1 MAEYTDLLKQY
12 MGMLPKPEQLKSLLS
27 PQQTQ
32 LQAGLLGAAK
42 SLQPLMG
49 YTTTPTT
56 FGQAAVGA
64 LTGAAGGI
72 QEKQQSDLARALQG
86 LNVYSAIKDVTEKEK
101 PLSGV
106 GKLRFDY
113 EQGSITEEEFNRGIK
128 DYYKTDDPATVQLID
143 YIAANRFDGE
153 TDKAI
158 DLLYSS
164 KSESPED
171 WKRSY
176 ILESMT
182 SDFAPK
188 PGEDGY
194 VEFKQQIEQEAQSLV
209 KTLYPEKESKDKFTI
224 GQTIVKDGI
233 TYEYKG
239 NDKWEQV
246 E

>member
-1 MAEYTDLLKQY
+1 MAEILQKYLQF
-12 MGMLPKPEQLKSLLS
+12 LPQPEQLKGLLS

-32 LQAGLLGAAK
+32 LQAGLLGAAQA
-42 SLQPLMG
+42 LQPYMG

-72 QEKQQSDLARALQG
+72 QQKEQSDLARALQG
-86 LNVYSAIKDVTEKEK
+86 LNIYSSIRSATE
-101 PLSGV
+101 PLSPI
-106 GKLRFDY
+106 GKLKFDLK
-113 EQGSITEEEFNRGIK
+113 QGDITQTEFDEGVK
-128 DYYKTDDPATVQLID
+128 EYYKTDNPATIQLID
-143 YIAANRFDGE
+143 YIAANRFGGKTED
-153 TDKAI
+153 AI

-164 KSESPED
+164 KSESPDD

-188 PGEDGY
+188 PGDDKY
-194 VEFKQQIEQEAQSLV
+194 VEYKQQIEQEAESLV
-209 KTLYPEKESKDKFTI
+209 QTLYPKKESTK
-224 GQTIVKDGI
+224 
-233 TYEYKG
+233 EYKIG
-239 NDKWEQV
+239 ETIEGADGKTYKKIGEDQWELV